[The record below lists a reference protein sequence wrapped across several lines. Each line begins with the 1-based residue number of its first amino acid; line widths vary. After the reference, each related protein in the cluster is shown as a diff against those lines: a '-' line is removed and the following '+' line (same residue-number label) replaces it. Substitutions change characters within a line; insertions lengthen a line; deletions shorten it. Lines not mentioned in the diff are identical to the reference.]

1 MNESQVLYLGRWV
14 SKEHFRTF
22 VYSKDGKK
30 LAKSYDEYCQLIS
43 SGIWNAEPFKMI
55 EESSF
60 TVNEI
65 KESEELMK
73 SSSLIEENIVEEN
86 VVEMKPKK
94 GQACLNQKKV

>member
-14 SKEHFRTF
+14 SKDHFRTF

-43 SGIWNAEPFKMI
+43 SGIWNAEPLKMI

-60 TVNEI
+60 TAKEI
-65 KESEELMK
+65 EESEELMK
-73 SSSLIEENIVEEN
+73 SSSLIEERNTEEN
-86 VVEMKPKK
+86 VVEIKPKK
-94 GQACLNQKKV
+94 GSPCLNQKKV